1 MPVYVTGSTGGQAEG
16 DIATRPAIHT
26 EACHTRPVT
35 HCHTHKP
42 VTWPKHP
49 PSTLAVPAAHRTPW
63 VGTQCLPKHAC
74 PSMQHACCPSMLCC
88 RASHD
93 RSLHVAPS
101 PQRSARRGAV
111 QQPECVVVLDHR
123 GKTDANI
130 LVETFELKNVQL
142 AAHKFDHVEPSPHE
156 EDLHRAHHDGPSA
169 DLQAIRVP
177 LHLHLL
183 AYVAERILEFSV
195 FEGGEGEGSNVECVR
210 LVIMPKVEQ
219 PWAWGQK
226 GWFVVAEGVLKPNR
240 LCVSLMDRWR
250 ASNPMAPLAPL
261 APLWRHHI
269 VTSPHDLPS
278 HALLTCI
285 G

>member
-1 MPVYVTGSTGGQAEG
+1 MPAQA
-16 DIATRPAIHT
+16 
-26 EACHTRPVT
+26 
-35 HCHTHKP
+35 
-42 VTWPKHP
+42 
-49 PSTLAVPAAHRTPW
+49 
-63 VGTQCLPKHAC
+63 CL
-74 PSMQHACCPSMLCC
+74 SQHACSSIPCCPIHTPTPQ
-88 RASHD
+88 RHHH

-101 PQRSARRGAV
+101 PQRSARRRAV

-123 GKTDANI
+123 GKTDANV

-195 FEGGEGEGSNVECVR
+195 FGGREGEGSKVESVR
-210 LVIMPKVEQ
+210 LVITTKYAQVRATMGVGSEGLVRCGRRRFEPEPLVCLVCQ
-219 PWAWGQK
+219 P
-226 GWFVVAEGVLKPNR
+226 N
-240 LCVSLMDRWR
+240 RWR

-261 APLWRHHI
+261 RRPHHKPPPPL
-269 VTSPHDLPS
+269 SPPHDLPS

>member
-1 MPVYVTGSTGGQAEG
+1 MPAQA
-16 DIATRPAIHT
+16 
-26 EACHTRPVT
+26 
-35 HCHTHKP
+35 
-42 VTWPKHP
+42 
-49 PSTLAVPAAHRTPW
+49 
-63 VGTQCLPKHAC
+63 CL
-74 PSMQHACCPSMLCC
+74 SQHACSSMP
-88 RASHD
+88 AQAF
-93 RSLHVAPS
+93 HVAQFTHRHHRHHHTPS
-101 PQRSARRGAV
+101 PQRSARRRAV

-123 GKTDANI
+123 GKTDANV

-183 AYVAERILEFSV
+183 AYVAERILEFSACSGQSRGGV
-195 FEGGEGEGSNVECVR
+195 ESRKCQVSNYAQVRATMGVGSEGLVRCGRRRFEPEP
-210 LVIMPKVEQ
+210 LVCLVCQ
-219 PWAWGQK
+219 P
-226 GWFVVAEGVLKPNR
+226 N
-240 LCVSLMDRWR
+240 RWR

-261 APLWRHHI
+261 RRPHHKPPPPL
-269 VTSPHDLPS
+269 SPPHDLPS